1 MKTVKEAQAF
11 ALVRV
16 PRETEPR
23 GYRKTYGKRVIR
35 RDWLVQ

>member
-11 ALVRV
+11 ALVWV